1 MKHLLTLCMLA
12 LGLAGHAQE
21 NTFTLRGTLRDA
33 KPQHKLVIFN
43 LANGTFKVD
52 TLALDGGRF
61 RYEGTCNGRERRT
74 VMLLDPLQQ
83 ASDRQKSAG
92 KSTVMYGSFDLSFFV
107 EPEAD
112 IEITASADTYPL
124 ANIKD
129 TRCPMNED
137 YATLLQA
144 YAPQLT
150 ELNHLHTATNEARW
164 NGDTLTTKR
173 NEARIRT
180 LRNEMDSIQRAWL
193 NAHPASEYAA
203 YLYTTTYMNQASVP
217 ELEAQYARFAPAVQ
231 QSDYGKQIVE
241 KIRLNQSVVKGSQAP
256 AFTLTDVAT
265 GKNVSLS
272 DYAGRYLLLD
282 FWGSWCG
289 PCRASHPHLRTL
301 YEKYKADGLAIVGV
315 AADRD
320 KKVILQAAAQDQ
332 LPWTQLCMYE
342 QREGQQPIQKLYNV
356 TAFPTKFL
364 IDPQGVIVNIYVG
377 DTHEI
382 DSVLGDIYK
391 H

>member
-21 NTFTLRGTLRDA
+21 NTFTLHGTLRDA
-33 KPQHKLVIFN
+33 KPQHKLVLFN
-43 LANGTFKVD
+43 FANGAFSVD
-52 TLALDGGRF
+52 TLALNNGRF
-61 RYEGTCNGRERRT
+61 HYQGTCNGRERRIM
-74 VMLLDPLQQ
+74 MLFDSQKQ
-83 ASDRQKSAG
+83 AAERKKSTG
-92 KSTVMYGSFDLSFFV
+92 KSTVMYGSFDLSLFV
-107 EPEAD
+107 EPLAD
-112 IEITASADTYPL
+112 IEITASANTYPL
-124 ANIKD
+124 ADIKD
-129 TRCPMNED
+129 SRNTMNED
-137 YATLLQA
+137 YAALRKA
-144 YAPQLT
+144 YAPQLK
-150 ELNHLHTATNEARW
+150 ELNHLHTTTNEARW
-164 NGDTLTTKR
+164 AGDTLTTER
-173 NEARIRT
+173 NEARIQI
-180 LRNEMDSIQRAWL
+180 LRNEMDSIQRVWL
-193 NAHPASEYAA
+193 NAHPANEYAA
-203 YLYTTTYMNQASVP
+203 YLYTTTYMNQATVP
-217 ELEAQYARFAPAVQ
+217 ELEAQYARFSPAVQ
-231 QSDYGKQIVE
+231 QSEYGQQIVE

-265 GKNVSLS
+265 GKAVSLS

-342 QREGQQPIQKLYNV
+342 QLEGQQSIQKLYNV

>member
-1 MKHLLTLCMLA
+1 
-12 LGLAGHAQE
+12 
-21 NTFTLRGTLRDA
+21 
-33 KPQHKLVIFN
+33 
-43 LANGTFKVD
+43 
-52 TLALDGGRF
+52 
-61 RYEGTCNGRERRT
+61 
-74 VMLLDPLQQ
+74 
-83 ASDRQKSAG
+83 
-92 KSTVMYGSFDLSFFV
+92 
-107 EPEAD
+107 
-112 IEITASADTYPL
+112 
-124 ANIKD
+124 
-129 TRCPMNED
+129 
-137 YATLLQA
+137 
-144 YAPQLT
+144 
-150 ELNHLHTATNEARW
+150 
-164 NGDTLTTKR
+164 
-173 NEARIRT
+173 
-180 LRNEMDSIQRAWL
+180 MDSIQRVWL

-356 TAFPTKFL
+356 AAFLTKYL
-364 IDPQGVIVNIYVG
+364 IDPQGVIVAIYVG
-377 DTHEI
+377 DSHEI